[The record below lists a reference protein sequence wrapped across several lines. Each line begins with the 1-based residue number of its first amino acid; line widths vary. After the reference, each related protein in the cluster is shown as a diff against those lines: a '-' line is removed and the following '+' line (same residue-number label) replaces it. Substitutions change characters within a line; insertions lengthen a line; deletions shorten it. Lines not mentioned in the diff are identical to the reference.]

1 MLLLDLEPGP
11 EHGNGYKASNGT
23 CPIIPSLVALD
34 CVYTRPCQAEE
45 AEALLE
51 SESGSLLLQF
61 PLLVKV
67 GLKGLGLAYRDVRVS
82 HIVLVTPLS

>member
-1 MLLLDLEPGP
+1 MATIRL
-11 EHGNGYKASNGT
+11 
-23 CPIIPSLVALD
+23 
-34 CVYTRPCQAEE
+34 AEE